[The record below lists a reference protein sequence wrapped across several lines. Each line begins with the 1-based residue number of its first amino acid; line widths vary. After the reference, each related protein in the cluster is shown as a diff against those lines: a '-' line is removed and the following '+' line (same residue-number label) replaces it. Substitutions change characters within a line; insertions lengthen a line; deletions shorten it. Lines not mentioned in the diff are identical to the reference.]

1 MSFKKFLREQKH
13 VYRDEPTPE
22 QQARLDKPLR
32 YFSSRLP
39 ESLKNRPYPDDETT
53 AKEID
58 DLIELRKE
66 DPKASVALFKKYDNN
81 FSQHFYNYVKENGLN
96 LSKDNEN
103 KLREIVSEA
112 ANLVLELKFHYNRPR
127 PFQEAKRLGKAQFKR
142 EGSETAKT
150 PSYPSGHTAQSRM
163 LAKILSTLFP
173 EHRTAFLNISIDCS
187 LSREHGGVHFKSDN
201 DFGTQVGDAL
211 YDLIRPDLPSL
222 FSFLQEKVYPKSGL
236 GKWFNQQSAGGGP
249 GWDRYGLEGQKLGKC
264 GDGKEGDA
272 YAACLSKQKAD
283 KLGKDGI
290 AAFVRRKREAQKK
303 AGDKA
308 KGGES
313 KKGEAPTNVR
323 TEGKPAD
330 MGAYV
335 AKMKAKLEDSGLNL
349 SRAHPRDTFEDLIGS
364 TATARLAHRGVIEIE
379 GGLDEENVPKDQGLW
394 DRVLDAARS
403 KFDVF
408 PSAYASAWA
417 SREYKKRGGEWVTK
431 S

>member
-1 MSFKKFLREQKH
+1 MSFKKFLQEKH
-13 VYRDEPTPE
+13 VYTDGPSPD
-22 QQARLDKPLR
+22 QQLRLDKPLE

-39 ESLKNRPYPDDETT
+39 ESFKDRPYPDDEET
-53 AKEID
+53 AEEID
-58 DLIELRKE
+58 DLIELKRK
-66 DPKASVALFKKYDNN
+66 DKDSAALFKKHDNN
-81 FSQHFYNYVKENGLN
+81 FSQHFYNYVKEHGLP
-96 LSKDNEN
+96 LSKEEE
-103 KLREIVSEA
+103 KSLREIVSEA

-127 PFQEAKRLGKAQFKR
+127 PFQEAKRLGKKDFKR
-142 EGSETAKT
+142 EPSETAKT

-163 LAKILSTLFP
+163 LAKILGNLFP
-173 EHRTAFLNISIDCS
+173 EHQTAFLDISIDCS

-211 YDLIRPDLPSL
+211 YDLIRPDLSSL
-222 FSFLQEKVYPKSGL
+222 FSLNEKVYAKSGL

-290 AAFVRRKREAQKK
+290 ASFVRRKRDAQKK
-303 AGDKA
+303 AGDKS
-308 KGGES
+308 KGAES

-323 TEGKPAD
+323 TGVEEGKPAD
-330 MGAYV
+330 MGDYV
-335 AKMKAKLEDSGLNL
+335 KKMKAKLKDSGLDL

-379 GGLDEENVPKDQGLW
+379 GGLDEENVPKDKGLW